1 MRVMRLQED
10 RLVNLNIAK
19 SKSYLERC
27 IDQHVETANE
37 LLKLAQEHV
46 DIANRLRKAG

>member
-10 RLVNLNIAK
+10 RLVNHSIAR
-19 SKSYLERC
+19 SKSDLDRC
-27 IDQHVETANE
+27 IDQHVETAQE

-46 DIANRLRKAG
+46 DIADRLRRAG